1 MTDEETIHID
11 EEDIAREDTSGNK
24 SREWTEEFKVAG
36 KEVVSTIEG
45 LIDDT
50 SIRRIIVKR
59 GDKELVEIPLVV
71 GLAGLGASIVL
82 APLYAAVGIVAAL
95 ALDCS
100 ILVVRSEKQPE
111 SETAEPATAAE

>member
-1 MTDEETIHID
+1 MTEEERIHID
-11 EEDIAREDTSGNK
+11 EEDIAGGEKANIKTD
-24 SREWTEEFKVAG
+24 EWVEELKVAG
-36 KEVVSTIEG
+36 KEVISTIEA

-59 GDKELVEIPLVV
+59 GEKELIEIPLVL
-71 GLAGLGASIVL
+71 GMAGLGAGIVL
-82 APLYAAVGIVAAL
+82 APYVAALGIIAAL

-111 SETAEPATAAE
+111 ETAEPAVAAE